1 MKPEIV
7 CEMEYHIPQASKS
20 LLIYVLNDKKIT
32 WSDLGG
38 NPLAE
43 NRKNRPKNVLPQ
55 QCC

>member
-20 LLIYVLNDKKIT
+20 LLIYVLNDKEIT
-32 WSDLGG
+32 WSDLWG

>member
-20 LLIYVLNDKKIT
+20 LLIYVLNDKKF
-32 WSDLGG
+32 SDLGG

-43 NRKNRPKNVLPQ
+43 NRKNRPKNQ
-55 QCC
+55 AGD